1 MSNKMMRDFT
11 KRITVL
17 ENIMG
22 DTEVSMNKYSE
33 TISTLEKKWQ
43 E

>member
-1 MSNKMMRDFT
+1 MGDFT

-22 DTEVSMNKYSE
+22 DTEVRMNKYSE
-33 TISTLEKKWQ
+33 TISTLEKEVARIKTG